1 MGGQCRRECFD
12 HVIAIN
18 EAHVRRLGREF
29 VAYYHEDRTH
39 LGLEKDTPAGRPV
52 ESKPD
57 GTELESVPRLGGL
70 HHRYAWKTA
79 A

>member
-1 MGGQCRRECFD
+1 VGSARRECFD
-12 HVIAIN
+12 HVIGIN

-29 VAYYHEDRTH
+29 VAYCHDGRTH

-57 GTELESVPRLGGL
+57 GAKLESVPRIGGL
-70 HHRYAWKTA
+70 HHRYVWKA
-79 A
+79 AA

>member
-1 MGGQCRRECFD
+1 M
-12 HVIAIN
+12 IAIN

-39 LGLEKDTPAGRPV
+39 LGLGKNTPAGRSV
-52 ESKPD
+52 ESRP
-57 GTELESVPRLGGL
+57 EAPAALESLPRIGGV
-70 HHRYAWKTA
+70 HHRYVWKTA

>member
-1 MGGQCRRECFD
+1 VGSARRECFD

-39 LGLEKDTPAGRPV
+39 LGLNKETPTGRPT
-52 ESKPD
+52 EEKPTD
-57 GTELESVPRLGGL
+57 GRLESLPRIGGL
-70 HHRYAWKTA
+70 HHRYVWKTA